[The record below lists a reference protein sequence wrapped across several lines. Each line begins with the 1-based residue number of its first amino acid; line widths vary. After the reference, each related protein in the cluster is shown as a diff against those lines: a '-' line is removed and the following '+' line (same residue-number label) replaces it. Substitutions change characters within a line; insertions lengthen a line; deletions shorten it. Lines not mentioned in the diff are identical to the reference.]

1 MQLEFLYKELSESF
15 SKVLS
20 VLKTSKSVDEA
31 SNIVLMDF
39 ERPANAASQK
49 ITRANY
55 SKNYYSK
62 YAEPTS
68 DITPPTTTIPTV
80 TNNKNSPL
88 VTYTKISPN
97 RNSPRNHTIDT
108 ITIHCIV
115 GQWTAKQGC
124 DYFANSSV

>member
-20 VLKTSKSVDEA
+20 VLKTSKSVEEA
-31 SNIVLMDF
+31 SNAVLMDF

-49 ITRANY
+49 TTRANY

-68 DITPPTTTIPTV
+68 DITPPTTTAPIV
-80 TNNKNSPL
+80 INSKNSPL

-108 ITIHCIV
+108 ITIH
-115 GQWTAKQGC
+115 
-124 DYFANSSV
+124 